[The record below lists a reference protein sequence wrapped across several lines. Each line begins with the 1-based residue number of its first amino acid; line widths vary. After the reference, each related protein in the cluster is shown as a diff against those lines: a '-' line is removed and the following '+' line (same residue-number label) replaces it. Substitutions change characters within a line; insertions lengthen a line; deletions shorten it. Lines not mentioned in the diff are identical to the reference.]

1 MPRNGSGTYTLPAG
15 NPVVAGTT
23 IDASWANNTLNDV
36 ANELTNSLSR
46 TGAGGMLAPFRIADG
61 SITAPGLAFLN
72 ETNSG
77 LYRSGAG
84 NLRMAVLGVY
94 VMQWSSTGILIPDGI
109 LLEGQCVTPTVSADV
124 ANKGYVDTAINST
137 LSSSTRAVYTATAGQ
152 TTFNITYTPGNLDAY
167 INGAKQV
174 SGVDYTAINGTSI
187 TFTAALQAGDVIDL
201 VGYGSFVGGI
211 YLPTNGGTMTGAIA
225 MSNNKITGLGAPTV
239 GTDAAT
245 KTYADT
251 MLPKAGGSMTGDIT
265 FAATQTFNRVVQVIG
280 TNTNAV
286 AGKQYVLTASL
297 TLTLPATPTAGQ
309 TVGISNLSGTTTAV
323 VGRNGENIQGLA
335 QDLTIDTLNAAIT
348 LMYADA
354 TRGWVFV

>member
-23 IDASWANNTLNDV
+23 IDASWANTTLNDV
-36 ANELTNSLSR
+36 ATELTNSLSR

-84 NLRMAVLGVY
+84 NVRMAVLGVY

-109 LLEGQCVTPTVSADV
+109 LLEGQCVTPTASADV
-124 ANKGYVDTAINST
+124 ANKSYVDSSISSALSVNS
-137 LSSSTRAVYTATAGQ
+137 RALYTATAGQ
-152 TTFNITYTPGNLDAY
+152 TTFAITYNVGTLDAY
-167 INGAKQV
+167 INGVKQA
-174 SGVDYTAINGTSI
+174 SS
-187 TFTAALQAGDVIDL
+187 TFTATNGASVVFSTPMLGGETVDL
-201 VGYGSFVGGI
+201 VGNSSFVGGT
-211 YLPTNGGTMTGAIA
+211 YLATTGGTMTGAIA
-225 MSNNKITGLGAPTV
+225 MGNNKITGLGTPTV
-239 GTDAAT
+239 GTDAVT

-251 MLPKAGGSMTGDIT
+251 MLPKAGGTMTGDIA

-280 TNTNAV
+280 TNTAAV

-323 VGRNGENIQGLA
+323 VGRNGNNIQGLG